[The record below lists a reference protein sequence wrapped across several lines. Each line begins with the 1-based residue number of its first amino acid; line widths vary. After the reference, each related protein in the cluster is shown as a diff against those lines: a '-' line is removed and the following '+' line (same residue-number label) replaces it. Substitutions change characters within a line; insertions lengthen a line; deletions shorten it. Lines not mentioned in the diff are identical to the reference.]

1 MKTLR
6 IKTTITSS
14 LRLEELKAFI
24 GKEVEIVIKEKAS
37 ANADKVIGQAAG
49 MLSNYQDPKKADRE
63 QSAWEEAVKAKHGTD

>member
-14 LRLEELKAFI
+14 LRLEELKEFI
-24 GKEVEIVIKEKAS
+24 GKEVEIIVKEKAS
-37 ANADKVIGQAAG
+37 ANADKVIGEAAG

>member
-49 MLSNYQDPKKADRE
+49 MLSNYQDSKKADRE